1 MDFSP
6 RASSFDALSQRYG
19 AHRYRWLV
27 LLVLGLGAVSSLLAS
42 TSFTVAVPSLMK
54 HFNVG
59 QTQVQWTITGFMA
72 AMTVGMLP
80 TSWLLDHLGAR
91 KLFLG
96 AIAVLAAS
104 GLAGAFATNF
114 TLVVAL
120 RILQGATAGVLQP
133 LTTIAVMRLFPV
145 EEQGRATGILGFGII
160 LAPAMAPTF
169 GGMLLD
175 RFGWPAI
182 FLMNLPACVAAAVMG
197 FYLLP
202 LPRENTH
209 RRFDWI
215 GLAMLT
221 VVSLAIV
228 EAVASLQ
235 HSGLTSSWTLIL
247 FAVAILTLTGFI
259 FHAKR
264 TEHPIIS
271 LSPFAERIFTMGT
284 LVTFAYGF
292 GLYASTYLIP
302 VFLQHAM
309 HLSATAA
316 GLALLPSGLVLAVT
330 IPLAGRMADRHS
342 PLLVTI
348 AGLTMF
354 FLSFAFFAIVAAHI
368 TYPEVVGGAILG
380 RIGLGFI
387 LPALSIATLRP
398 LKPEQIGQ
406 SSVVVSYVRQLG
418 GVMGVAVSAAFV
430 SWREAAYE
438 GVSGGV
444 FSAYAESFMLVAGFF
459 LLAII
464 AAYFMKQN
472 RMLGVP

>member
-6 RASSFDALSQRYG
+6 RVSSYDGQSQRYG
-19 AHRYRWLV
+19 TRRYRWLV
-27 LLVLGLGAVSSLLAS
+27 LLVLGLGAVASLLAS

-104 GLAGAFATNF
+104 GVAGAFATNF
-114 TLVVAL
+114 TLVICL
-120 RILQGATAGVLQP
+120 RILQGVTAGVLQP
-133 LTTIAVMRLFPV
+133 LTTIAVMRLFPA

-160 LAPAMAPTF
+160 LAPALAPTL

-182 FLMNLPACVAAAVMG
+182 FLMNLPACLAAAVLG
-197 FYLLP
+197 LYLLP
-202 LPRENTH
+202 LPRLSEH
-209 RRFDWI
+209 RSFDWI
-215 GLAMLT
+215 GLGMLT

-235 HSGLTSSWTLIL
+235 HSGLTSRWTLIL
-247 FAVAILTLTGFI
+247 FALAVLMLTSFI
-259 FHAKR
+259 VHARR

-271 LSPFAERIFTMGT
+271 LSPFAEPTFTMGI

-316 GLALLPSGLVLAVT
+316 GVALLPSGLILAAT
-330 IPLAGRMADRHS
+330 IPLAGRMADRYS

-354 FLSFAFFAIVAAHI
+354 FLSFVFFAFVAAHI
-368 TYPEVVGGAILG
+368 TYSEVVTGAILG
-380 RIGLGFI
+380 RIGLGLI
-387 LPALSIATLRP
+387 LPALSIATLRQ
-398 LKPEQIGQ
+398 LKQEQIGQ

-418 GVMGVAVSAAFV
+418 GVMGVAVSAVFV
-430 SWREAAYE
+430 AWREATYHDTA
-438 GVSGGV
+438 GGI
-444 FSAYAESFMLVAGFF
+444 FNAYAESFMLVAGIF

-464 AAYFMKQN
+464 AACFMRPRLKN
-472 RMLGVP
+472 AC